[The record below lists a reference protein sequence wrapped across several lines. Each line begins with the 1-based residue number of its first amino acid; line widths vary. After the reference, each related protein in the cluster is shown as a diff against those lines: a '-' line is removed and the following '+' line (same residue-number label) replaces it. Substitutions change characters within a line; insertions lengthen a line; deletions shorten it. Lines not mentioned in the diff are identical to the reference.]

1 MIAELPSG
9 PLDPEMARITGSAAL
24 SPLNQAQ
31 LDHDQLLA
39 RRTGP

>member
-9 PLDPEMARITGSAAL
+9 SLDPEMARITGSTVP
-24 SPLNQAQ
+24 SKLNQAQ